1 MKRFAASLLFITLV
15 MPLGF
20 AQRELIHAFPSKLGF
35 DEAFIKQKVDSIM
48 QMGIDS
54 LAFPGAQLLV
64 AKNDTVIFHKAYG
77 FHTYDSLRP
86 VALNDLY
93 DLASVTKIT
102 GPLPALMKLVDEGK
116 LDLDKPFSNYWKPWR
131 HRKDKKDLT
140 LREILAHQAGLVP
153 YIVFLQ
159 KVLRKNGKVKRR
171 FVRNSSH
178 KRFQGQVYDGLYI
191 NNRFKRKMN
200 RIINRSKVTDEK
212 KYVYSGLTFLIF
224 PSLIAQL
231 AGTDY
236 QTYLDENFYRP
247 LGCHTFGYLPK
258 ENNYVNAIVPTEVDS
273 IFRKSLVKGWVHD
286 ENASL
291 KGGVSGNAGLF
302 GTADDL
308 TKLMLLYQN
317 YGKVGGQDLISAETV
332 KEFTKVQYPENENRR
347 GLGFDKP
354 LLNNAEL
361 PLEEAYPS
369 PLASPKSFGHSGFTG
384 TFVWADPENKLTFI
398 FLSNRV
404 YPSRDH
410 RQLYDLNIRTALQ
423 DVFYK
428 AGGLSIQ
435 N

>member
-1 MKRFAASLLFITLV
+1 MKIRTTSILFFTLV
-15 MPLGF
+15 MHLGF
-20 AQRELIHAFPSKLGF
+20 AQRELIHALPYQLGF
-35 DEAFIKQKVDSIM
+35 DEAFIQQKVDSIM
-48 QMGIDS
+48 EMGIDS

-64 AKNDTVIFHKAYG
+64 AKNDTIIFHKAYG
-77 FHTYDSLRP
+77 FHTYDSIQP

-93 DLASVTKIT
+93 DLASVTKIS

-116 LDLDKPFSNYWKPWR
+116 LDLDEPFSQYWKPWR

-159 KVLRKNGKVKRR
+159 KVLRKNGTLKRR
-171 FVRNSSH
+171 FLHASSS
-178 KRFQGQVYDGLYI
+178 KRFTAQVYDGLYI
-191 NNRFKRKMN
+191 NHRFERKMN
-200 RIINRSKVTDEK
+200 RIINRSKVSDEK

-224 PSLIAQL
+224 PQLIEQL
-231 AGTDY
+231 TGTDY
-236 QTYLDENFYRP
+236 QTYLDENFYQP
-247 LGCHTFGYLPK
+247 LGCHTLGYLPK
-258 ENNYVNAIVPTEVDS
+258 ENYYGNAIVPTEMDS
-273 IFRKSLVKGWVHD
+273 IFRKTVVQGWVHD

-317 YGKVGGQDLISAETV
+317 YGKVDGQQLISAETV
-332 KEFTKVQYPENENRR
+332 KEFTEVQYPENDNRR

-354 LLNNAEL
+354 MLNNSEL
-361 PLEEAYPS
+361 PLGEAYPS

-384 TFVWADPENKLTFI
+384 TFVWADPENRLTFI

-404 YPSRDH
+404 YPSRSH
-410 RQLYDLNIRTALQ
+410 RQLYELNIRTALQ
-423 DVFYK
+423 NVFYK
-428 AGGLSIQ
+428 AMQIPIQ